1 MFLLVISIVIFPLNL
16 GKSGLTLCHSRQ
28 LFLFISLALATSL
41 KFNHLCEVSH
51 FLASEFDN

>member
-16 GKSGLTLCHSRQ
+16 GKSGLTLCHSGQ

-51 FLASEFDN
+51 FLASE